1 MKGVVGLRC
10 QGGPSYIDLATDER
24 IQIVS
29 MSEENKNGSQSRQ
42 NQNEDLCQDEFSQI
56 DEDADSWINFQK
68 QKSKIDEDDQDSMNR
83 LWVVI
88 RNTSVGDSENHFE
101 LQGGERIKV
110 GRVVLTVKELCN
122 DKVSY
127 CAQDS

>member
-1 MKGVVGLRC
+1 M
-10 QGGPSYIDLATDER
+10 DE
-24 IQIVS
+24 I
-29 MSEENKNGSQSRQ
+29 
-42 NQNEDLCQDEFSQI
+42 SQI
-56 DEDADSWINFQK
+56 EEDADSWINFQK
-68 QKSKIDEDDQDSMNR
+68 QKSKIDEDDQDSMDR

-88 RNTSVGDSENHFE
+88 RNTCVGDSENHFE

-127 CAQDS
+127 CAQDSQLARMRDCLGTSTSHASVNEFDKEIAN